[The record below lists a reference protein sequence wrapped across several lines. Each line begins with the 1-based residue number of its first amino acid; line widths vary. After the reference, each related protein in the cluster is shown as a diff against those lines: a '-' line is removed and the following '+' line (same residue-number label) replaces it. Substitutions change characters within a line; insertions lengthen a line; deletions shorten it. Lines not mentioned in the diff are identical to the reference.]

1 MANTLEK
8 IQRFAAPPPP
18 SPPPAPIT
26 RTYKVE
32 HTYPQTKLVRAAT
45 AAEADFSQT
54 ITTYIDLPD
63 GRTFPRLWVIH
74 WKRVSAGVRTVEV
87 TATETIYPPAPPPA
101 VSTPVPAA
109 WDATAWSGRALAD
122 PLQTTFKVGAGVTD
136 GVVAGLA
143 ISAPTADTAQS
154 HIVHGF
160 KIEKGQAYVH
170 ISPPAGV
177 PPAPGET
184 VYLANSSPVS
194 PGHECKITLIA
205 GRVRYYIQGVLVAES
220 PSYLGGSAARLSAAI
235 YAADDELTD
244 PTLEALDATGSGAA
258 AFQLSAL
265 GGDYGYAF
273 GAAELYLGAA
283 GEQRESLAG
292 LGMLWAYGSDRDEGN
307 GLAQLGGLDALGYG
321 YTGGTGDGSAPIF
334 RLDAIGGDYAY
345 AFGAAEMMLDAFAD
359 GNEYGAEL
367 IGYARGTDLW
377 AEGLATY
384 PHRGIYTVGQV
395 SAEFDASVSPAVR
408 HEARGRVS
416 ASMRGSLSWVMD
428 FATRGRMGVNWNAQ
442 RVVDVALVST
452 GNTALN
458 LTGVLVITASLPTPL
473 VASATINAQRT
484 FTEQL
489 TAGAQAVAGYD
500 AQQVISAAIE
510 AVVYGGV
517 AMGEPGKNL
526 SVWSVNPESGSAAYE
541 NFPFNSFAR
550 IGGRFYGASDAG
562 VFELVGDSDAGA
574 PIRASINLGK
584 RDFGSP
590 ALKNIS
596 YAYLGVKSTG
606 QMVVRVTTPEGRSYL
621 YQTRRADAHMATQ
634 RADFG
639 KGLRAHYLELELYNQ
654 DGGDFTLE
662 RMEFVVNETSRRI

>member
-8 IQRFAAPPPP
+8 IQRFTAPPPP
-18 SPPPAPIT
+18 APAPAPIV
-26 RTYKVE
+26 RTYKVAR
-32 HTYPQTKLVRAAT
+32 TYPQTKLVQVAT
-45 AAEADFSQT
+45 AAQADFSQNIINYVT
-54 ITTYIDLPD
+54 LAD
-63 GRTFPRLWVIH
+63 GRVFPTQQTIY
-74 WKRVSAGVRTVEV
+74 WKRVAAGVVTVYE

-101 VSTPVPAA
+101 VSTPVPPA
-109 WDATAWSGRALAD
+109 WDATAWSGRALTD

-160 KIEKGQAYVH
+160 KIEKGLAYVH

-184 VYLANSSPVS
+184 VYLVNSSPVS

-205 GRVRYYIQGVLVAES
+205 GRVRYYIQDVLVAES
-220 PSYLGGSAARLSAAI
+220 PSYLGDSAARLSAAI

-244 PTLEALDATGSGAA
+244 PTLEALDAAGSGSA

-273 GAAELYLGAA
+273 GAAELYLGAT

-292 LGMLWAYGSDRDEGN
+292 LGTLWAYGSDRDEGN
-307 GLAQLGGLDALGYG
+307 GLAQLGGLDAVGYG
-321 YTGGTGDGSAPIF
+321 YTGETGDGSAPVF

-345 AFGAAEMMLDAFAD
+345 AFGAAEMMLGANAD
-359 GNEYGAEL
+359 GNDYGAEL
-367 IGYARGTDLW
+367 IGFARGVDLW

-395 SAEFDASVSPAVR
+395 SAGFDASVSPAVR
-408 HEARGRVS
+408 HEARGRV
-416 ASMRGSLSWVMD
+416 ATSMRGSQSWIME
-428 FATRGRMGVNWNAQ
+428 FATLGRMGVTWNAQ

-458 LTGVLVITASLPTPL
+458 LAGILVITASLPTPL
-473 VASATINAQRT
+473 VASATIDTQRT

-550 IGGRFYGASDAG
+550 IGGRNYGASEAG
-562 VFELVGDSDAGA
+562 IFELVGDDDAGT

-590 ALKNIS
+590 ALKGIS

-606 QMVVRVTTPEGRSYL
+606 QMVVRVTTPEGKSYL
-621 YQTRRADAHMATQ
+621 YQTRSADAFMATQ

-639 KGLRAHYLELELYNQ
+639 KGLRAHYLELEIYNQ

-662 RMEFVVNETSRRI
+662 RLEFVVNELKRRI